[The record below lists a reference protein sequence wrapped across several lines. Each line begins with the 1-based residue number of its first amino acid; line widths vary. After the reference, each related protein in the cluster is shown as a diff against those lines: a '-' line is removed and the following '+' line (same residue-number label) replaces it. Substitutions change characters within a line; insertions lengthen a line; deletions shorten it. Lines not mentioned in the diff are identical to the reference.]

1 MNSPRDAVIDFTMI
15 SRLTCIF
22 LGLELETYHLEE
34 WFPRVSFWTGK
45 IRGQV
50 PVIPIAGS

>member
-1 MNSPRDAVIDFTMI
+1 
-15 SRLTCIF
+15 